1 MRRKLAV
8 LLVASLALVGLACSP
23 EEQASWT
30 AINDFR
36 HANGVAQLAWDE
48 AAHVKAKAW
57 SHEMA
62 RAGRL
67 SHSVLSDGLPA
78 GWRYLGEN
86 VAMNTSIE
94 GAMRALEASPGHRA
108 NLLNP
113 RFTKVGV
120 GVVKS
125 GQYYWVTEVFIG

>member
-30 AINDFR
+30 AINDLR
-36 HANGVAQLAWDE
+36 HANGLPQLAWDE
-48 AAHVKAKAW
+48 AAYAKAKAW
-57 SHEMA
+57 SHKMA
-62 RAGRL
+62 ADGRL
-67 SHSVLSDGLPA
+67 SHSILSADLPG

-86 VAMNTSIE
+86 VAMNTSVA

-108 NLLNP
+108 NLLN
-113 RFTKVGV
+113 RNFTRVGV

-125 GQYYWVTEVFIG
+125 GNYYWVTEVFIG

>member
-8 LLVASLALVGLACSP
+8 LALASLALLGLACSP

-36 HANGVAQLAWDE
+36 HAHGVPQLAWDE
-48 AAHVKAKAW
+48 AAHAKAKAW
-57 SHEMA
+57 SAKMA
-62 RAGRL
+62 ADGRL
-67 SHSVLSDGLPA
+67 SHSRLSDGLPV

-108 NLLNP
+108 NILNP
-113 RFTKVGV
+113 RFTRVGV
-120 GVVKS
+120 GVVQA
-125 GQYYWVTEVFIG
+125 GRYYWVTEVFIG